1 MIIGIGGKKGS
12 GKDTVGLL
20 LQELLLEEG
29 LKFTTVAF
37 ADKLKELIID
47 LFDMAEEQ
55 LYGLLKEFPDKR
67 YPNKNG
73 TFWTPRELMQ
83 YLGTDVFRGI
93 YPNIWVDYL
102 RRRIESSPGNY
113 IITDCRFKNE
123 VGVIKENNG
132 LYLSV
137 VRKQVGKQNF
147 TTHVSEN
154 DLNHIAPDILI
165 INNYNNIDD
174 LRSYLKREIV
184 PQLSQTNLMGE
195 I

>member
-29 LKFTTVAF
+29 LKFTMIAF
-37 ADKLKELIID
+37 ADKLKEVIID
-47 LFDMAEEQ
+47 LFDMTNEQ

-83 YLGTDVFRGI
+83 YLGTDVFRSI

-102 RRRIESSPGNY
+102 RRRIESRPGNY

-123 VGVIKENNG
+123 VQVVKESKG
-132 LYLSV
+132 MYLSV
-137 VRKQVGKQNF
+137 VRKQIGKQKF
-147 TTHVSEN
+147 TTHISEH
-154 DLNHIAPDILI
+154 DLNHVIPDILVV
-165 INNYNNIDD
+165 NDYTTVDD
-174 LRSYLKREIV
+174 LRSYLKRELL
-184 PQLSQTNLMGE
+184 PQLLQINHMEE